1 MSVLLPV
8 LHHNQLYLFL
18 WLTELRKLRKSFS
31 RRLILRFIKP
41 RRVKL
46 TLRLNTS
53 IHHKYNCFPMSFPM
67 SFPVSNIVYITKLG
81 EKKPILRQ
89 VFLPA
94 PGYGSESVA
103 QPANQVKRHRHHDH
117 NCHHFTSTISI
128 ALIFIAISSDEG
140 FFLGAILV
148 NLIFHHRLTAG

>member
-1 MSVLLPV
+1 
-8 LHHNQLYLFL
+8 
-18 WLTELRKLRKSFS
+18 
-31 RRLILRFIKP
+31 
-41 RRVKL
+41 
-46 TLRLNTS
+46 
-53 IHHKYNCFPMSFPM
+53 M

-103 QPANQVKRHRHHDH
+103 QPANQVKRHYHR
-117 NCHHFTSTISI
+117 NCHQLTSIVWI